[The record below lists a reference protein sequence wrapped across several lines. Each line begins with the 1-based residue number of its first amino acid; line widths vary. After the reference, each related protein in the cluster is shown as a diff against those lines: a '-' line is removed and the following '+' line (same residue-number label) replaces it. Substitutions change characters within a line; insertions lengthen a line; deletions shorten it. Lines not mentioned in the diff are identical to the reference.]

1 MVKNSPVNAG
11 DEREADWIP
20 GLGRSPWRK
29 KWQPDPVFLPGKS
42 HGQRSLVGY
51 SPGGRK
57 ESDTTERLS
66 TGAKEFVQSTTAKL
80 DQNPG
85 VLAAQGPS
93 AQRFPS

>member
-1 MVKNSPVNAG
+1 MQDDGRYAG
-11 DEREADWIP
+11 LILESGKI
-20 GLGRSPWRK
+20 PWRR
-29 KWQPDPVFLPGKS
+29 KWQPDPVFLSGKPP
-42 HGQRSLVGY
+42 GQRSLVGY

-66 TGAKEFVQSTTAKL
+66 TGAKEFVQRTTAKL

-85 VLAAQGPS
+85 VPAAQGPL